1 MTGTI
6 ADGMELLTATG
17 VIRDQTGGP
26 GTGKEI
32 IDGESRYALSGKTN
46 ISKLVRRYL

>member
-6 ADGMELLTATG
+6 ADGMELLTG
-17 VIRDQTGGP
+17 VTRDQTGGP
-26 GTGKEI
+26 GSGKEI